1 VLAREFTFML
11 TARNFRLILDNF
23 QKINGNQETASYR
36 IEHIAYRDHLDLQ
49 KLADLLA
56 AQQKAFAE
64 DPDLYE
70 RYRAAN
76 TVCVGKVLMAD

>member
-1 VLAREFTFML
+1 ML
-11 TARNFRLILDNF
+11 TARNFRPILDNF

-49 KLADLLA
+49 KLADRLA
-56 AQQKAFAE
+56 AQVKVFAE
-64 DPDLYE
+64 DPGLYN

-76 TVCVGKVLMAD
+76 TVRVGKVSVTD